1 MSIESG
7 RFPLPSHSRRI
18 SSETGWG
25 VTPKGGISSDTAI
38 PREGVLAQELSSG
51 THVLHRHG
59 SMPLWPAIGRGLL
72 AATAIAAVACG
83 GTTAPQATNERPWE
97 GTPVSDADFEAMLRP
112 EEPVE
117 SAGLFAGTDEKIHYV
132 AHLRDKPAR
141 GFVEAYR
148 KVIRSRGFL
157 IAATG
162 DSTHYALPRT
172 TGYRF
177 VVLKKGPIRPFTLFN
192 RRFQDSGPLAYPRSY
207 PYPIDLH
214 GRTLVVKLGPEA
226 LEPWEK
232 TVVVPE
238 EDVVKVK
245 EFFFPRFPGAVLTR
259 DLGPEDDDDLRRDY
273 LTRVYVA
280 RGASIEDIVAHYR
293 NVLEQQGIPV
303 RPDQDRTPELSWFS
317 RENPLKGL
325 YTVSIDRDFL
335 LVART
340 ELTTEDLTKW
350 APAVLEGCPTD
361 VVPFKVSVGFV
372 SNEGAAAY
380 WTAEQQARRE
390 ALLAKEGK

>member
-1 MSIESG
+1 
-7 RFPLPSHSRRI
+7 
-18 SSETGWG
+18 
-25 VTPKGGISSDTAI
+25 
-38 PREGVLAQELSSG
+38 
-51 THVLHRHG
+51 
-59 SMPLWPAIGRGLL
+59 MPLWPAVGRGLL
-72 AATAIAAVACG
+72 AATACTAMACG
-83 GTTAPQATNERPWE
+83 GNAPQTPSERPWE
-97 GTPVSDADFEAMLRP
+97 GAPVSDADFEVMLKP

-117 SAGLFAGTDEKIHYV
+117 SAGLFTGRDEAVYYV

-148 KVIRSRGFL
+148 NLIRSRGFL
-157 IAATG
+157 ISASG

-177 VVLKKGPIRPFTLFN
+177 VVFKKGPIRPFTLFN
-192 RRFQDSGPLAYPRSY
+192 RWFYDTGGEELAFPRTY

-214 GRTLVVKLGPEA
+214 GQTLVVKLGPKA

-238 EDVVKVK
+238 EDVVQVK
-245 EFFFPRFPGAVLTR
+245 ELFFPRFPGAVLMR
-259 DLGPEDDDDLRRDY
+259 YFGPEDEDHLRRDEHI
-273 LTRVYVA
+273 TRVYAA
-280 RGASIEDIVAHYR
+280 RGASMEDILRHYR
-293 NVLEQQGIPV
+293 NALEQQGIPI
-303 RPDQDRTPELSWFS
+303 RRGKDTSPSKLSWFS
-317 RENPLKGL
+317 RENPRKGL
-325 YTVSIDRDFL
+325 YSVSIDRDFL

-361 VVPFKVSVGFV
+361 VVAFVLHVGFV
-372 SNEGAAAY
+372 SNEGAAVY

-390 ALLAKEGK
+390 ALAKEGK